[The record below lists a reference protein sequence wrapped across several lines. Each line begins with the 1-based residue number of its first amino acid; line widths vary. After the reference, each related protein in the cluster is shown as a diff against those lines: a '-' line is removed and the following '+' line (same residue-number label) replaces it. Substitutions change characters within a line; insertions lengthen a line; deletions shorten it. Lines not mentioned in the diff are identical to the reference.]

1 MGALQPE
8 ARYHVPR
15 CGLLSP
21 PGQPIRLLLT
31 FTLEPCLSVTVGT
44 LSDGPWDVALHDSF
58 LAVSSLN
65 LVKSVTPSLLV
76 SCRVSCV
83 VRAVRV
89 VRVSCVIPLTTTTAT
104 SVYDLREGDWSS
116 PVWTLPAPDAAAQ
129 RESEVAYLAV
139 HLQVRVACAHALSR
153 SAPATDCVA
162 AHHRPRVAS
171 WWWCSGRRGAT
182 RW

>member
-1 MGALQPE
+1 
-8 ARYHVPR
+8 
-15 CGLLSP
+15 
-21 PGQPIRLLLT
+21 
-31 FTLEPCLSVTVGT
+31 
-44 LSDGPWDVALHDSF
+44 VALHDSF

-65 LVKSVTPSLLV
+65 LVKSVTPHSSLAL
-76 SCRVSCV
+76 CRAVC
-83 VRAVRV
+83 RAVRV
-89 VRVSCVIPLTTTTAT
+89 VRCVSCVIPLIITTAT
-104 SVYDLREGDWSS
+104 SVYDLREDDWSS
-116 PVWTLPAPDAAAQ
+116 PVWTLPAPDADQ

-171 WWWCSGRRGAT
+171 WWWYSGRRGAT